1 MSKSIALLCIQST
14 DEGRVIADVIKKDNE
29 GIVVSNKPA
38 MIRLERE
45 GSIVVKAQSVSE
57 ALGRDWETDELQLV
71 LISTGGQID
80 EDDDQFVVYWNN

>member
-14 DEGRVIADVIKKDNE
+14 DEGRVIAEAIKKDNE
-29 GIVVSNKPA
+29 GIIVSNKPA
-38 MIRLERE
+38 MIQFERE

>member
-1 MSKSIALLCIQST
+1 MAKSIALLCLQST
-14 DEGRVIADVIKKDNE
+14 DEGRVIAEAIKKDNE
-29 GIVVSNKPA
+29 GITVSNKPA
-38 MIRLERE
+38 MIQLERE

-80 EDDDQFVVYWNN
+80 EDNDQFVVYWNN